1 MKKYLITVLLVGV
14 GFSQTQEWIYFNHVP
29 MDCSYWWCFPTG
41 VETINR
47 IKPNGEGNEIILED
61 AIFTDI
67 SQDQTKLL
75 LIDSNL
81 HVYNRETMDS
91 ISIIFENF
99 DIHQAQFTNDENL
112 ILFSGGGDTGNELY
126 SYSIFENSITLLG
139 DSLSNHFNNLEISPD
154 GQKILY

>member
-29 MDCSYWWCFPTG
+29 MDCAYWWWFPTG

-99 DIHQAQFTNDENL
+99 YIHQAQFTNEEN
-112 ILFSGGGDTGNELY
+112 
-126 SYSIFENSITLLG
+126 
-139 DSLSNHFNNLEISPD
+139 
-154 GQKILY
+154 